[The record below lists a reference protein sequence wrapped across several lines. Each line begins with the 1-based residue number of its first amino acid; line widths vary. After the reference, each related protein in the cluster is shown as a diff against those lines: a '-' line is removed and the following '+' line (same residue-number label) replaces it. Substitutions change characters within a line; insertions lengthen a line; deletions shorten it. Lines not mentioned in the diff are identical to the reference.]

1 MNRVKSTATQEP
13 VDLESNSLL
22 PASSGKSH
30 GSSHT
35 DCLRGGISRKSGAG
49 PSGAHGTS
57 PHRLKSTLHIQRPR
71 GSLRKGM
78 QRRRLAGGGEDS
90 EDGDDEGGP
99 PSPDLI
105 NLCLEL
111 GTWTPS
117 DPSPGNP
124 RSSPAMVESYL
135 TSLEQSVEQPP
146 AQPSPPA
153 TAPSLSQL
161 VLAEQRSGDKRPLDD
176 GDSDDEAAPGPSWK
190 VARIRAPS
198 VSGQGSSS
206 QTAASSS
213 ALPSSGG
220 LVSTPSGPSAG
231 VAPPQASGS
240 GPHPQ
245 HPFVRLPT
253 LEPGVKVR
261 RFLPREMRTSG
272 TFSNAYAATIL
283 RMRKVLRKKQLTE
296 AQARELVSDAE
307 RLANSAYHWMRFEVQ
322 GLPPRQAATHL
333 GQRFLVIYYLFCAS
347 KVLGQEWTRQGWWP
361 ELMDRIPHLYE
372 YDIESM
378 PSASAFYVSLA
389 KDLALAMQQLKNGV
403 SLSANFII
411 DLKRRLICTSQSP
424 PAFRKR
430 QWDPWRQD
438 DEESQG

>member
-13 VDLESNSLL
+13 VDLESNSLV

-35 DCLRGGISRKSGAG
+35 DCLRGGTSRKSGTGA
-49 PSGAHGTS
+49 SGAHGTS
-57 PHRLKSTLHIQRPR
+57 LHRLKSTLLIQVMVVGLLLAISFCMQRPR

-117 DPSPGNP
+117 YPSPGNP

-135 TSLEQSVEQPP
+135 TTLEQSVEQPL

-153 TAPSLSQL
+153 TAPSLRQL
-161 VLAEQRSGDKRPLDD
+161 LLAGQRSGDKRPLDD

-231 VAPPQASGS
+231 VAPPQAPGS

-245 HPFVRLPT
+245 HPFVRLPA
-253 LEPGVKVR
+253 LAPG
-261 RFLPREMRTSG
+261 LG
-272 TFSNAYAATIL
+272 QI
-283 RMRKVLRKKQLTE
+283 E
-296 AQARELVSDAE
+296 ANELVSHAQF
-307 RLANSAYHWMRFEVQ
+307 LANHAYHWMRSEVE
-322 GLPPRQAATHL
+322 GLRPAVAVVRLGRRFMVMCSLFRASEAL
-333 GQRFLVIYYLFCAS
+333 GQ
-347 KVLGQEWTRQGWWP
+347 GWLSQAWWG
-361 ELMDRIPHLYE
+361 ELMDRIPIRYF
-372 YDIESM
+372 YDVDKQSR
-378 PSASAFYVSLA
+378 AYAFYA
-389 KDLALAMQQLKNGV
+389 ELAME
-403 SLSANFII
+403 LSAALQVLRNGERLSNETIV
-411 DLKRRLICTSQSP
+411 DLTRKLICIADSP
-424 PAFRKR
+424 FRADSR
-430 QWDPWRQD
+430 WEPWRQD
-438 DEESQG
+438 DLESSGSSRGL